1 MATNASINVTCEA
14 RALSLC
20 GWGTNFKGKGGT
32 KMIAT
37 VKYQVAT
44 YSGEVQVNCNEYDE
58 DEYIIAKAKR
68 IVTQRV
74 GGSLPFGYES
84 WKVVGR
90 S

>member
-1 MATNASINVTCEA
+1 MERLTDKTVDE
-14 RALSLC
+14 
-20 GWGTNFKGKGGT
+20 
-32 KMIAT
+32 MIAT

-44 YSGEVQVNCNEYDE
+44 YSGEVKVNCDENDE

-68 IVTQRV
+68 IVTQRA

-84 WKVVGR
+84 WKVVER

>member
-1 MATNASINVTCEA
+1 MNELNAITRPME
-14 RALSLC
+14 
-20 GWGTNFKGKGGT
+20 KEI
-32 KMIAT
+32 MIAT

-44 YSGEVQVNCNEYDE
+44 YSGEVEVYCDENDE
-58 DEYIIAKAKR
+58 DEVIIAKAKR
-68 IVTQRV
+68 IVTQKA

>member
-1 MATNASINVTCEA
+1 
-14 RALSLC
+14 
-20 GWGTNFKGKGGT
+20 
-32 KMIAT
+32 MIAT

-44 YSGEVQVNCNEYDE
+44 YSGEVKVNCDENDENEV
-58 DEYIIAKAKR
+58 IIAKAKR
-68 IVTQRV
+68 IVTQRA